1 MRRMGGWADGRTV
14 VALLVA
20 LLGFMPR
27 SVFGCEH
34 AQQPS
39 ALAPTRPSA
48 TPDTANHLA
57 YPGVVQERSRT
68 TARDDA
74 LLVQALERRIHCTC
88 GCGLD
93 VFTCRTTDFTC
104 TTSPAMHRVVLA
116 RLDSAMT
123 ADQVVDA
130 FERQYGTSIL
140 MQPPKKGFNLAAYV
154 VPFVVLGA
162 GMTLLAWFMRRW
174 VTRPAGAAAEVPVTA
189 PAPPSADVERL
200 QRELEKFEA

>member
-1 MRRMGGWADGRTV
+1 MRR
-14 VALLVA
+14 LL
-20 LLGFMPR
+20 LLLPLLLACLTR
-27 SVFGCEH
+27 SARACEH
-34 AQQPS
+34 DMQAPAAAVRQS
-39 ALAPTRPSA
+39 A
-48 TPDTANHLA
+48 DTANRLA
-57 YPGVVQERSRT
+57 DPSVLQNRPRT

-74 LLVQALERRIHCTC
+74 LIIQALEHRIHCTC

-104 TTSPAMHRVVLA
+104 STSPAMHRLVLA
-116 RLDSAMT
+116 RMDSGMT

-140 MQPPKKGFNLAAYV
+140 MQPPKKGFNLAAYI

-174 VTRPAGAAAEVPVTA
+174 VKSPDGRSDGQTVQASTVRPSDRPTG
-189 PAPPSADVERL
+189 DVERL
-200 QRELEKFEA
+200 QRELENFEA

>member
-1 MRRMGGWADGRTV
+1 VKVLTL
-14 VALLVA
+14 ALGLMLAVLVRPA
-20 LLGFMPR
+20 GA
-27 SVFGCEH
+27 CEH
-34 AQQPS
+34 MQTPDGA
-39 ALAPTRPSA
+39 RPSA
-48 TPDTANHLA
+48 SRSADTANHLA

-140 MQPPKKGFNLAAYV
+140 MQPPKKGFNLAAYI

-174 VTRPAGAAAEVPVTA
+174 ITRPSASAEALP
-189 PAPPSADVERL
+189 PAQERPSADAERL